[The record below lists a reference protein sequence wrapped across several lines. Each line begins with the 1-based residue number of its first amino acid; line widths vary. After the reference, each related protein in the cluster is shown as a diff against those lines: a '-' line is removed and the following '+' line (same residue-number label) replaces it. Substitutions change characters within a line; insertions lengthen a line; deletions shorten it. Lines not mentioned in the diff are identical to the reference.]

1 MAMKAR
7 GNEDPDFSDDEPELG
22 GGKLMDILTHVHS
35 AYKDKGGTEETKTPQ
50 DKSKLTNIVK
60 AGAANVITGAI
71 GINSIG
77 NTGDRMST
85 TLGGTADT
93 QKDKQIES
101 LKQRVEAEK
110 LKAEKLK
117 AQVDHQQE
125 QNKKFE
131 KVNRD
136 LHKENNMLKNQEKDL
151 KQKNAML

>member
-22 GGKLMDILTHVHS
+22 GGELMDILTHVHS
-35 AYKDKGGTEETKTPQ
+35 AYKDKGVSEESKGTQ

-77 NTGDRMST
+77 NTTDRMST
-85 TLGGTADT
+85 SLGGPGDS

-110 LKAEKLK
+110 SKAEKFK
-117 AQVDHQQE
+117 A
-125 QNKKFE
+125 
-131 KVNRD
+131 
-136 LHKENNMLKNQEKDL
+136 
-151 KQKNAML
+151 